1 MTDASP
7 PTTTWLQML
16 PCEDLRAPVTS
27 ELVGRAFQSVRR
39 QRAHLRQMSTE
50 QIADRLG
57 RLHQRLLADDAAE
70 LRAWAPSVSE
80 VSGLSEP
87 MIVWSLQ
94 DLLSRM
100 TARTMIA
107 LVEAEFGSREPFGAP
122 QMLATHA
129 CARGANPPSSVFH
142 VLAGTVPTV
151 SVEAIVL
158 ALLARAPNV
167 IKTSRNECHVARL
180 YLTALREVAPDL
192 ASSIAVL
199 TWAGGDEQ
207 LERTAC
213 DEAGVVVAYGSN
225 STIDS
230 MYGKCRFPTKFIGYG
245 HRVSFGLITAS
256 GHLDRGIGPPA
267 LRQLCRD
274 FALDASAYD
283 QAGCMSMNCLF
294 VHRAGAWSARDI
306 AAMLAEDGFPWV
318 ESFLPRGRV
327 PAGTAAT
334 QMQLIGVAEF
344 DGRAFVAPTGAAIVH
359 DDCRF
364 EPSPGGRLL
373 NVITYEDDEQLLGAL
388 RPLRG
393 TLSTASIDCGD
404 AERSALTLMLS
415 RLGVRRVVRP
425 GRMQRP
431 LWQRDHDGRPRIA
444 DWVDWTD
451 VEP

>member
-1 MTDASP
+1 MTTRSNIP
-7 PTTTWLQML
+7 VVWTQML
-16 PCEDLRAPVTS
+16 PCEDLREPVTCD
-27 ELVGRAFQSVRR
+27 LVKRAFLSVRK

-70 LRAWAPSVSE
+70 LKAWAPAISE

-87 MIVWSLQ
+87 MVVWSLQ
-94 DLLSRM
+94 DLLGRM

-107 LVEAEFGSREPFGAP
+107 LVEAEFGIREPFGAP
-122 QMLATHA
+122 QMLSTHA
-129 CARGANPPSSVFH
+129 CARGANPPASVFH

-167 IKTSRNECHVARL
+167 IKTSRNECHVARF
-180 YLTALREVAPDL
+180 YLKALREVAPDL
-192 ASSIAVL
+192 ATSIAVL

-207 LERTAC
+207 LERAAC

-245 HRVSFGLITAS
+245 HRVSFGLLTAS
-256 GHLDRGIGPPA
+256 GHLDSGTGPPA

-294 VHRAGAWSARDI
+294 VHSAAPFSIRDV
-306 AAMLAEDGFPWV
+306 AQMMAEDAFPWV
-318 ESFLPRGRV
+318 ESFLPRGRIAPSV
-327 PAGTAAT
+327 AAA
-334 QMQLIGVAEF
+334 QMQLIGVADFE
-344 DGRAFVAPTGAAIVH
+344 DRAFVAPTGSAITH
-359 DDCRF
+359 HGCRF

-373 NVITYEDDEQLLGAL
+373 NVVPYNNDEQLLDAL
-388 RPLRG
+388 TPLRG
-393 TLSTASIDCGD
+393 TLSTVSMDCGG
-404 AERSALTLMLS
+404 AERAGLTLMLS